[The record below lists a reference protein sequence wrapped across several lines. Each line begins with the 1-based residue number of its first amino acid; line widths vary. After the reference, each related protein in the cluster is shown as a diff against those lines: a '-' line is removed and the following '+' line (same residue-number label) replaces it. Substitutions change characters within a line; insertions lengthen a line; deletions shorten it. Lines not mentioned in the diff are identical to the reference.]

1 MRRTEQVQGL
11 RLMKFEE
18 VYGRTHRGGLS
29 QAEAAEVLGVSERT
43 FRRWRDRYEAEGA
56 DGLYDRRLGR
66 LSARRAPVDEVAR
79 VLELFDTRYW
89 DFTAK
94 HFHEKLVADHG
105 FKRSYNWL
113 RLSLQAHGRRR
124 AAPRRGAHR
133 RKRPRRALPGM
144 MLHQD
149 GSSHEWVPGR
159 WWDLI
164 VTMDDATSD
173 IYSAFFVAEEG
184 TMSSFQG
191 VSEAIRAKGLF
202 CSLYADRASHY
213 WNTPEAGGKVDKDT
227 PTQVGRALAQLGI
240 ELIPAYSPEARGR
253 SERMFGT
260 LQKRLPQE
268 LRLAGITDMV
278 EANRFLKEVFLPQHN
293 ARFATPAEDRG
304 TAFVP
309 FTGALDDILCIHEER
324 TVSNDNTVRYKRLA
338 LQIPAGRHRRHYV
351 KARVRVHEYPDGT
364 MAVFYHRA
372 ECLTHVG
379 DSQAVRSLTQC
390 GEPMRFAMAA
400 PIDLR
405 NDFDSVSLRRLAKR
419 TRDATQSRRLL
430 ALAEV
435 YDGGSRTDASRIGG
449 VGLQI
454 IRDWVLRFNARGP
467 DGLVDGKSPGAPS
480 KLNADHR
487 RALAEVV
494 EAGPVPAVDG
504 VVRWRR
510 KDLARWLLETFAI
523 SLDETTV
530 GRELKALGFAKISA
544 RPRHYAQNELAVEA
558 FKKNFPAELAKI
570 RARLPKG
577 VEIELWWQDEARIGQ
592 KNKLTRRWARRGTRP
607 RAPRDQ
613 RTEWAYIF
621 GAICPAKGKGAGLV
635 MPWCDTDAM
644 AAHLIE
650 ISAAVDPGAHAVL
663 IVDQAGW
670 HLTPKLAIPDNITV
684 LALPP
689 RSPELN
695 PVENVWQFMRD
706 NWLSN
711 RIFKSYE
718 DIVALCCQAWNNLID
733 QPWKIMSL
741 GMRKWAH
748 GF

>member
-1 MRRTEQVQGL
+1 MNAAVGNSTEQKLNGKSRSL
-11 RLMKFEE
+11 H
-18 VYGRTHRGGLS
+18 GATHGVATRRGGGGS
-29 QAEAAEVLGVSERT
+29 RSERT
-43 FRRWRDRYEAEGA
+43 QALPSCGWPTAGPRRQSGA
-56 DGLYDRRLGR
+56 
-66 LSARRAPVDEVAR
+66 RAPVDEVAR

-338 LQIPAGRHRRHYV
+338 LQIPAGRHRAITSRPGSASTNTPTAQWPSSMDRDV
-351 KARVRVHEYPDGT
+351 WRDTTP
-364 MAVFYHRA
+364 MAN
-372 ECLTHVG
+372 
-379 DSQAVRSLTQC
+379 RST
-390 GEPMRFAMAA
+390 
-400 PIDLR
+400 
-405 NDFDSVSLRRLAKR
+405 AK
-419 TRDATQSRRLL
+419 
-430 ALAEV
+430 
-435 YDGGSRTDASRIGG
+435 
-449 VGLQI
+449 
-454 IRDWVLRFNARGP
+454 P
-467 DGLVDGKSPGAPS
+467 
-480 KLNADHR
+480 
-487 RALAEVV
+487 
-494 EAGPVPAVDG
+494 
-504 VVRWRR
+504 
-510 KDLARWLLETFAI
+510 
-523 SLDETTV
+523 
-530 GRELKALGFAKISA
+530 A
-544 RPRHYAQNELAVEA
+544 RPRDPL
-558 FKKNFPAELAKI
+558 
-570 RARLPKG
+570 RATAG
-577 VEIELWWQDEARIGQ
+577 ALW
-592 KNKLTRRWARRGTRP
+592 TRP
-607 RAPRDQ
+607 SHGPVQKD
-613 RTEWAYIF
+613 RTLP
-621 GAICPAKGKGAGLV
+621 GGHDAGI
-635 MPWCDTDAM
+635 MPCRTA
-644 AAHLIE
+644 
-650 ISAAVDPGAHAVL
+650 
-663 IVDQAGW
+663 
-670 HLTPKLAIPDNITV
+670 
-684 LALPP
+684 
-689 RSPELN
+689 
-695 PVENVWQFMRD
+695 
-706 NWLSN
+706 
-711 RIFKSYE
+711 
-718 DIVALCCQAWNNLID
+718 
-733 QPWKIMSL
+733 
-741 GMRKWAH
+741 
-748 GF
+748 

>member
-133 RKRPRRALPGM
+133 RKRSRRALPGM

-240 ELIPAYSPEARGR
+240 ELIPAYVARGKGALGAHVRHLAEAPAPGTQARRHHRHGRGQPLPQGGLPATTQRPLRDPGRGPGHRLRPLHRRARRHPVHPRGTHRLKRQHGALQAPGTSDPRRPPPPPLRQGQGPRPRIPRRHNGRLPWTAMSGAITPMANR
-253 SERMFGT
+253 STAKPARPRDPLRRDRPGCVDKWT
-260 LQKRLPQE
+260 AAPHRPLPAQGQKPQQKRSTHMVHKPVNSE
-268 LRLAGITDMV
+268 CSPAGCKLRIGNSMEHQV
-278 EANRFLKEVFLPQHN
+278 
-293 ARFATPAEDRG
+293 
-304 TAFVP
+304 
-309 FTGALDDILCIHEER
+309 TGSIAQIVDER
-324 TVSNDNTVRYKRLA
+324 PWLQNPSPKVLA
-338 LQIPAGRHRRHYV
+338 LQHR
-351 KARVRVHEYPDGT
+351 T
-364 MAVFYHRA
+364 
-372 ECLTHVG
+372 
-379 DSQAVRSLTQC
+379 
-390 GEPMRFAMAA
+390 
-400 PIDLR
+400 
-405 NDFDSVSLRRLAKR
+405 
-419 TRDATQSRRLL
+419 
-430 ALAEV
+430 
-435 YDGGSRTDASRIGG
+435 
-449 VGLQI
+449 
-454 IRDWVLRFNARGP
+454 NAR
-467 DGLVDGKSPGAPS
+467 
-480 KLNADHR
+480 
-487 RALAEVV
+487 ALL
-494 EAGPVPAVDG
+494 GSNICH
-504 VVRWRR
+504 
-510 KDLARWLLETFAI
+510 DLM
-523 SLDETTV
+523 
-530 GRELKALGFAKISA
+530 
-544 RPRHYAQNELAVEA
+544 H
-558 FKKNFPAELAKI
+558 
-570 RARLPKG
+570 
-577 VEIELWWQDEARIGQ
+577 
-592 KNKLTRRWARRGTRP
+592 
-607 RAPRDQ
+607 
-613 RTEWAYIF
+613 
-621 GAICPAKGKGAGLV
+621 
-635 MPWCDTDAM
+635 
-644 AAHLIE
+644 H
-650 ISAAVDPGAHAVL
+650 
-663 IVDQAGW
+663 
-670 HLTPKLAIPDNITV
+670 
-684 LALPP
+684 
-689 RSPELN
+689 
-695 PVENVWQFMRD
+695 
-706 NWLSN
+706 
-711 RIFKSYE
+711 
-718 DIVALCCQAWNNLID
+718 
-733 QPWKIMSL
+733 
-741 GMRKWAH
+741 
-748 GF
+748 